1 MAKKCLKK
9 EFLKSPNSRMR
20 LPTPAVQDS
29 RIPLLGTPNLEGFH
43 ISSDFHFAEFENLQ
57 ITTSNKLSEFDF
69 RTSCLSEFTNISV
82 IFG

>member
-1 MAKKCLKK
+1 MAKKCLKRG
-9 EFLKSPNSRMR
+9 FIKSPNSRMR

-43 ISSDFHFAEFENLQ
+43 ILPNLKMASSNE
-57 ITTSNKLSEFDF
+57 LSEFDF
-69 RTSCLSEFTNISV
+69 RTFCLSEFANISV

>member
-1 MAKKCLKK
+1 
-9 EFLKSPNSRMR
+9 MR

-43 ISSDFHFAEFENLQ
+43 IFSDFHFAESQDLLMAS
-57 ITTSNKLSEFDF
+57 SNELSEFDF